1 MALRPHRY
9 ILHADMDAFY
19 ASVERLDDPCLEGKP
34 LVVGAP
40 PEQRGVVAAA
50 SYEARR
56 FGIRSAM
63 PMRTAL
69 RLCPDLVRVPPHFE
83 RYREVSSRVMDL
95 FRAVTPITEPVSL
108 DEAYLDVTEQASRGN
123 VNLLAFDLKA
133 GVFRQTGLLV
143 TIGGGTSKTVAKV
156 VSRLAKPNG
165 LLLVRPGD
173 EASFLSPLDVDLLPG
188 VGPRSAAVLKERG
201 VKSLGDL
208 AACDDEW
215 LRQTFGRRGRELQ
228 ERAIGI
234 DYSPVT
240 PDREVK
246 SVSEETTMSEDV
258 GDESALLE
266 RTRELAAG
274 VAARL
279 KEHGF
284 MGRTVSIKLRL
295 ADFRT
300 FTRQT
305 TLLTPTNS
313 EGAIYKAAEG
323 LLKKEVSPSR
333 KFRLVGVGV
342 ANLASSYQLPL
353 FPLQAER

>member
-1 MALRPHRY
+1 MLGWEFQYNGLVTLRPNRY

-19 ASVERLDDPCLEGKP
+19 ASVERLDDPSLEGKP

-56 FGIRSAM
+56 YGIHSAM

-69 RLCPDLVRVPPHFE
+69 RLCPSLVRVSPRFD
-83 RYREVSSRVMDL
+83 RYREVSNRVMGI
-95 FRAVTPITEPVSL
+95 FRDVTPIMESVSL
-108 DEAYLDVTEQASRGN
+108 DEGYLDVTEKASTGN

-133 GVFRQTGLLV
+133 RVSRETGLVV

-156 VSRLAKPNG
+156 ASRLAKPNG

-173 EASFLSPLDVDLLPG
+173 EAAFLAPLEIDRLPG
-188 VGPRSAAVLKERG
+188 VGPRSATVLKERG
-201 VKSLGDL
+201 VKTLGEL
-208 AACDDEW
+208 SACDEVW
-215 LRQTFGRRGRELQ
+215 LRQTFGRRGRELR
-228 ERAIGI
+228 ERATGI

-240 PDREVK
+240 PYRETR
-246 SVSEETTMSEDV
+246 SVSEETTMAEDV
-258 GDESALLE
+258 GDESVLLE
-266 RTRELAAG
+266 TARELAAG
-274 VAARL
+274 VATRL
-279 KEHGF
+279 KELGL

-305 TLLTPTNS
+305 VNVKR
-313 EGAIYKAAEG
+313 KAAHRDGE
-323 LLKKEVSPSR
+323 KAAHP
-333 KFRLVGVGV
+333 LVRVKPPF
-342 ANLASSYQLPL
+342 A
-353 FPLQAER
+353 